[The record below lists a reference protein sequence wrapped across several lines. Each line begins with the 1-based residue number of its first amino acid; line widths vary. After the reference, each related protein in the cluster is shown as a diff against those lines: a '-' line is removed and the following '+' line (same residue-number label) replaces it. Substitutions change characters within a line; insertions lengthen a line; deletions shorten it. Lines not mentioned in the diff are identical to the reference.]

1 MMSPPKFF
9 VQWIL
14 KRLFAWVVLALAL
27 GAGGAAYAAPY
38 TPTNGLNCASNPT
51 NGPVSP
57 NFTYSPAGGNYVV
70 SPAKNSPANP
80 IVTITVSMNL
90 TGCTLKPN
98 TDGGNSQAVQAFLP
112 ASISRAQA
120 LSSPMS
126 GISVQITGTPT
137 MAVTGA
143 NPTCS
148 GGQSA
153 VLDMTSAGGLTMLY
167 ASGGSPT
174 IAGFTG
180 CNVSLSYTLAFF
192 ANSTLNSS
200 NANGSFD
207 TSKYFSDNA
216 TCCVG
221 YPTIYDIG
229 WGLIGSLTQI
239 GHQQYSYLF
248 SGGGFMVKVISCTPA
263 VGVNGTKDGTITLPV
278 VSSVALNGA
287 GKTAGS
293 TPFTISLKDC
303 YSQTGN
309 GTITEAHSAT
319 ATWNYTPYSASFPN
333 VIANIDSTPAAGV
346 GIQIT
351 ENTSGSPVLVNG
363 NMGATVWNIQ
373 PNGTTASPQT
383 FNAMYYSTG
392 TTNLTGNV
400 KGVANFTMTYN

>member
-27 GAGGAAYAAPY
+27 GAGGAAYAA
-38 TPTNGLNCASNPT
+38 TWAASNGLNCTSNPT

-57 NFTYSPAGGNYVV
+57 TFSYSPAGGNYVV

-80 IVTITVSMNL
+80 IVTITVSLSMTN
-90 TGCTLKPN
+90 CTLQPN
-98 TDGGNSQAVQAFLP
+98 TEGGNSQAVQAFLP
-112 ASISRAQA
+112 ASTTKAQA

-137 MAVTGA
+137 MTVAGA

-148 GGQSA
+148 GGSTA
-153 VLDMTSAGGLTMLY
+153 VYDFTSAGGVTMLW
-167 ASGGSPT
+167 ASGRNPNT
-174 IAGFTG
+174 LGFTG
-180 CNVSLSYTLAFF
+180 CNVNLSYTLAFF

-229 WGLIGSLTQI
+229 WGLIGSLTQT
-239 GHQQYSYLF
+239 GHQQYSYIL

-263 VGVNGTKDGTITLPV
+263 VGVNTGTANWVKVPD

-287 GKTAGS
+287 GKTAGR
-293 TPFTISLKDC
+293 TPFTISLTGC
-303 YSQTGN
+303 YSNAGN

-319 ATWNYTPYSASFPN
+319 ATWTYTPYSASFPN
-333 VIANIDSTPAAGV
+333 VIANSDPTPAAGV

-351 ENTSGSPVLVNG
+351 ENTTGSPVLVNG
-363 NMGATVWNIQ
+363 NMGATIWNIQ
-373 PNGTTASPQT
+373 PNATSASPQT

-400 KGVANFTMTYN
+400 QGVANYTMTYN